1 MNSDLTVIKLGG
13 SLLTDKQKPYSL
25 KKKILISVVNEIK
38 LCLDT
43 GLIKKLIIVH
53 GVGSFGHPPVLEY
66 KLHLGYKNSD
76 QLIQLSRT
84 QRIVNQ
90 FRNTIADEFIK
101 VGVPINL
108 FHASSISVSESMKIK
123 WIYLES
129 LEGYLSK
136 GMIPLIGGDMIFDK
150 KMGWSVGSGDQIATI
165 ISKKLHANNLIFAS
179 DVPGVFNSDPKVND
193 DAELIY
199 EIQLDNL
206 ENLIQVMGKSEYR
219 DASGNMIGKLRTINV
234 LKDDIR
240 DGLKVN
246 IITMINHGNLV
257 ALLKKELKTY
267 TKITVIE

>member
-1 MNSDLTVIKLGG
+1 MNADLTVIKLGG

-25 KKKILISVVNEIK
+25 KKSVLKSVVNEVK

-43 GLIKKLIIVH
+43 GLVKKLIIVH

-66 KLHLGYKNSD
+66 KLHLGYKNTD

-101 VGVPINL
+101 VGVPVNL
-108 FHASSISVSESMKIK
+108 FHASSISVSEAMKIK
-123 WIYLES
+123 QIFLES

-136 GMIPLIGGDMIFDK
+136 GMIPLIGGDMLFDRR
-150 KMGWSVGSGDQIATI
+150 MGWSVGSGDQIATI
-165 ISKKLHANNLIFAS
+165 ISKKLHANNLIFVS
-179 DVPGVFNSDPKVND
+179 DVPGVFNSDPTVNN

-199 EIQLDNL
+199 EIKLDHL
-206 ENLIQVMGKSEYR
+206 ESLIQAMGKSESK
-219 DASGNMIGKLRTINV
+219 DASGHMIGKLRTINV

-240 DGLKVN
+240 NGLKVS
-246 IITMINHGNLV
+246 IISMINPGNLIS
-257 ALLKKELKTY
+257 LLKKELKECT
-267 TKITVIE
+267 IISIIE

>member
-25 KKKILISVVNEIK
+25 KKKILKSVVNEIK

-66 KLHLGYKNSD
+66 KLHLGYKNSN

-84 QRIVNQ
+84 QQIVNQ
-90 FRNTIADEFIK
+90 FRKTIADEFIK
-101 VGVPINL
+101 AGVPINL
-108 FHASSISVSESMKIK
+108 FHASSISVSEAMKIK
-123 WIYLES
+123 RIFLES

-136 GMIPLIGGDMIFDK
+136 GMIPLIGGDMIFDR
-150 KMGWSVGSGDQIATI
+150 KMGWSVGSGDQIAAI

-179 DVPGVFNSDPKVND
+179 DVPGVFNSDPTVND
-193 DAELIY
+193 DAEIIY
-199 EIQLDNL
+199 EIKLGHLDS
-206 ENLIQVMGKSEYR
+206 LIQTLGRTNSR

-246 IITMINHGNLV
+246 IISMINPGNLI
-257 ALLKKELKTY
+257 ALLKKELKKC
-267 TKITVIE
+267 TKISVIE